1 MKSYSGD
8 IYEKEVLLKAAYA
21 FTDIAYIHLDYKNGY
36 YQVELVGKTED
47 IPDLY
52 EKFENELVCQETR
65 RIVTNKT
72 KDIREI
78 IVARSL
84 SSTMANITNEDE
96 LIDNTS
102 SNDEEFCADEILQD
116 WFGKKN

>member
-1 MKSYSGD
+1 MRSYSSD

-21 FTDIAYIHLDYKNGY
+21 FTDKAYIHLDYKNGY
-36 YQVELVGKTED
+36 YQVELMGKTEE
-47 IPDLY
+47 IPDIY

-84 SSTMANITNEDE
+84 ASTMANITNDE
-96 LIDNTS
+96 LICNTS
-102 SNDEEFCADEILQD
+102 TNEEEFYADDVLQD

>member
-1 MKSYSGD
+1 MRSYSCK
-8 IYEKEVLLKAAYA
+8 IYDKEVLLKAAYA
-21 FTDIAYIHLDYKNGY
+21 FTDIAYVHLDYRDEY
-36 YQVELVGKTED
+36 YQVELKGKTED

-78 IVARSL
+78 IVARAL
-84 SSTMANITNEDE
+84 ASTMANVSSENNQ
-96 LIDNTS
+96 IDDHCQN
-102 SNDEEFCADEILQD
+102 NDEFNADEVLQD
-116 WFGKKN
+116 WFGKGN

>member
-1 MKSYSGD
+1 MRMYSSN

-21 FTDIAYIHLDYKNGY
+21 FTDIAYIHLDINNGY
-36 YQVELVGKTED
+36 YQVELIEKTGE
-47 IPDLY
+47 IPELY
-52 EKFENELVCQETR
+52 EMFENELVCQETR
-65 RIVTNKT
+65 KIITNKT
-72 KDIREI
+72 KDIREM

-102 SNDEEFCADEILQD
+102 SNDEEFCADEVLQD